1 MTYSV
6 DLKKI
11 ENSEL
16 TIYEF
21 CLLYIIVQEGTHILK
36 EIYEYSSLKEEENL
50 KTLLTSLEKKLFI
63 KILEEEEKI
72 DLRNKS
78 LKLFNIN
85 SSVSFEE
92 FWDKYHNIT
101 GKLKT
106 DQTPAEK
113 KWKRLTKKEKQT
125 ATDKIQDYFYSVSD
139 KKFCKK
145 ARTYLEDKNFNDEF
159 KDSNYDVDWTRNH
172 K

>member
-1 MTYSV
+1 MAYSI

-11 ENSEL
+11 ETSEL

-36 EIYEYSSLKEEENL
+36 EIYEYSSSEEEKNL
-50 KTLLTSLEKKLFI
+50 KILLESLEEKLFI
-63 KILEEEEKI
+63 KILEEEGEV

-78 LKLFNIN
+78 LELFNIN

-92 FWDKYHNIT
+92 FWDKYHSIT
-101 GKLKT
+101 GKPKT
-106 DQTPAEK
+106 DKTPAEK

-125 ATDKIQDYFYSVSD
+125 AIDKIQDYFYSISD
-139 KKFCKK
+139 RKFCKK

-159 KDSNYDVDWTRNH
+159 KDSNYDIDWTRNH